1 MHFRREP
8 YILSHTT
15 PSALTSLPVDS
26 GASTPEVILR
36 LQAFVMQVEQ
46 LVLQLYSEIPG
57 YGVTVVSLVGVRLKQ
72 SLWDADMKTKQQ
84 NEI

>member
-26 GASTPEVILR
+26 GASTLEVILR

-46 LVLQLYSEIPG
+46 LVLQLDSEIPG